1 MKRIFEFARSTL
13 IWMIALPVLAV
24 FCLLI
29 VLLSLVHRGRGLD
42 VLMKA
47 ASRSILACCGVRV
60 RLKGAGNV
68 APGTQYVL
76 MMNHV
81 NLLDPFVFIG
91 HYPGL
96 ARGIEEESHF
106 QWPFYGWMLH
116 RIGQVPISR
125 KDPAKARES
134 LATAAALVR
143 GRPDYSILILPEGTR
158 TPDGNLGLRRVL
170 PADGDLGPFKRG
182 GFHLAL
188 ETGLDILPVVQ
199 TGAYRILRKGSLL
212 VRPGK
217 VELTVLPPIPVAGCA
232 PDAVGELADLTR
244 SVFMAALGTP
254 GSL

>member
-1 MKRIFEFARSTL
+1 MKRVFESARSTL
-13 IWMIALPVLAV
+13 IWMAVIPVVAV
-24 FCLLI
+24 SCLLI
-29 VLLSLVHRGRGLD
+29 IGLSLVHRGKGID

-47 ASRSILACCGVRV
+47 ASRLILACCGVRV

-106 QWPFYGWMLH
+106 RWPFYGWMLH

-125 KDPAKARES
+125 KDPAKARDS
-134 LATAAALVR
+134 LAKAAALVR

-158 TPDGNLGLRRVL
+158 TPDGNLG
-170 PADGDLGPFKRG
+170 PFKRG

-188 ETGLDILPVVQ
+188 ETGLDILPLVQ
-199 TGAYRILRKGSLL
+199 TGAYRINRKGSLL
-212 VRPGK
+212 IRPGR
-217 VELTVLPPIPVAGCA
+217 VDIAALPPVRVAGYGR
-232 PDAVGELADLTR
+232 DAVGELADRTR
-244 SVFMAALGTP
+244 SVFLDALGEP

>member
-1 MKRIFEFARSTL
+1 MKRIFESARSVL
-13 IWMIALPVLAV
+13 IWAVALPVLAG
-24 FCLLI
+24 FCLII
-29 VLLSLVHRGRGLD
+29 VLLSLVHRGRGVD
-42 VLMKA
+42 FLMKA
-47 ASRSILACCGVRV
+47 ASRSVLACCGVRV
-60 RLKGAGNV
+60 RLMGAAYV

-106 QWPFYGWMLH
+106 RWPFYGWMLH

-134 LATAAALVR
+134 LARAAAMVR
-143 GRPDYSILILPEGTR
+143 ERPQYSILILPEGTR
-158 TPDGNLGLRRVL
+158 TRDGN
-170 PADGDLGPFKRG
+170 LGPFKRG

-188 ETGLDILPVVQ
+188 ETGLDILPLVQ
-199 TGAYRILRKGSLL
+199 TGSYRVNRKGSLL

-217 VELTVLPPIPVAGCA
+217 VDLTVLPPIPIAGCSR
-232 PDAVGELADLTR
+232 DTVGELADRTR
-244 SVFMAALGTP
+244 SVFLAALGSP
-254 GSL
+254 GSQDAS

>member
-1 MKRIFEFARSTL
+1 MKRIFESVRSTL
-13 IWMIALPVLAV
+13 VWMIALPVLAV

-42 VLMKA
+42 VLMRA
-47 ASRSILACCGVRV
+47 ASRSVLACCGVRV
-60 RLKGAGNV
+60 RLKGAVNI
-68 APGTQYVL
+68 APGAQYVL

-106 QWPFYGWMLH
+106 RWPIYGWMLH

-134 LATAAALVR
+134 LARAAALVR
-143 GRPDYSILILPEGTR
+143 GRPEYSILILPEGTR
-158 TPDGNLGLRRVL
+158 TPDGN
-170 PADGDLGPFKRG
+170 LGPFKRG

-188 ETGLDILPVVQ
+188 ETGLDILPLVL
-199 TGAYRILRKGSLL
+199 TGSYRVLRKGSLL
-212 VRPGK
+212 VRPGR
-217 VELTVLPPIPVAGCA
+217 VELTVLPPLPISGCSR
-232 PDAVGELADLTR
+232 DDVGEMADRTR
-244 SVFMAALGTP
+244 SVFMAALGSP
-254 GSL
+254 GSPGAS

>member
-1 MKRIFEFARSTL
+1 MKRIFESARSTL
-13 IWMIALPVLAV
+13 SWMIALPVLAV

-47 ASRSILACCGVRV
+47 ASRTVLACCGVRV
-60 RLKGAGNV
+60 RLKGAANI

-106 QWPFYGWMLH
+106 RWPFYGWMLH
-116 RIGQVPISR
+116 RIGQIPISR
-125 KDPAKARES
+125 KDPTKARES
-134 LATAAALVR
+134 LARAAALAR
-143 GRPDYSILILPEGTR
+143 ERPEYSILILPEGTR
-158 TPDGNLGLRRVL
+158 TRDGN
-170 PADGDLGPFKRG
+170 LGPFKRG
-182 GFHLAL
+182 GFHLAM
-188 ETGLDILPVVQ
+188 ETGLDILPLVQ
-199 TGAYRILRKGSLL
+199 TGAYRILRKGSFL

-217 VELTVLPPIPVAGCA
+217 VELTVLPPIPIAGRSR
-232 PDAVGELADLTR
+232 DDVGELADLTR
-244 SVFMAALGTP
+244 SVFLAALGTP
-254 GSL
+254 GSSDAS